1 MAITGALA
9 AIIYLLIVGLVL
21 VLIEPPQV
29 CRRLQLLR
37 GWSHDEQDNE
47 QVLA

>member
-1 MAITGALA
+1 MITAEDIYSHTAITYPA
-9 AIIYLLIVGLVL
+9 A
-21 VLIEPPQV
+21 EPPRV

-37 GWSHDEQDNE
+37 GWSADEQDDE